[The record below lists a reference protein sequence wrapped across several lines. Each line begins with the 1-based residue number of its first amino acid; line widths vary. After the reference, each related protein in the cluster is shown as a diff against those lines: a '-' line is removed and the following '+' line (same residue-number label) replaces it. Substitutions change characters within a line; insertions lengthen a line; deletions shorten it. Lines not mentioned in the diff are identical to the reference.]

1 MKDNQS
7 EQSMGEQIRD
17 ALSDALQS
25 GNYNDLNRLVSQSVT
40 AVLNEVG
47 KHISFMDYDG
57 DDRGTGHSS
66 YQYNKQAE
74 TGRED
79 SRRQQAQHQTQE
91 QTYRQTQ
98 SQTGQSSAQAR
109 QQSHD
114 QSRQTQEQT
123 GRQTGQAWQQT
134 GRTSDWQQAP
144 SQEQTRRQ
152 TKQQA
157 RQVQEQVRQ
166 SREQARQTRQEQAR
180 RQAQQ
185 IYGNAGST
193 QRQNNPYQNVP
204 QTVPNQQFP
213 STAFPFPFKKVGN
226 VSGVLYKV
234 FGGIGL
240 GVTSII
246 TFFHFTLLLTDETLS
261 IAGWTANVL
270 FLALFAGMIRLGIGQ
285 HRRLKLAERYAG
297 LCGRNLYGEIEQL
310 AKSTGRKTRRV
321 IKDLQKMLNLGM
333 FPEGHLDEQKT
344 CFMLNDGIY
353 RQYLETEN
361 NWKLREEESRRIAV
375 SKDRQNTAE
384 AETRSEQTTELS
396 EQEAELN
403 AMVAEGMECIRK
415 LRLLNDKIPGE
426 VISAKLFRLENL
438 LKSLFDSVREHPEQM
453 HRMHKLMNYYLPTTL
468 KLVEAYE
475 EFDRVCVPGDDIIAA
490 KAEIENTLD
499 TINQAFTELLNN
511 LFQDA
516 VLDATTDAQVLKT
529 MLAREGL
536 MNEMGSG
543 QLS

>member
-1 MKDNQS
+1 MDQRNRTYAEMGNNMKDNQS
-7 EQSMGEQIRD
+7 EQSMGEQIKD

-57 DDRGTGHSS
+57 EDHGTGHSS
-66 YQYNKQAE
+66 YQYNKQK
-74 TGRED
+74 
-79 SRRQQAQHQTQE
+79 
-91 QTYRQTQ
+91 
-98 SQTGQSSAQAR
+98 R
-109 QQSHD
+109 QQSYD
-114 QSRQTQEQT
+114 QSRQAKEQT
-123 GRQTGQAWQQT
+123 GQQPGGQTGQAWQQT
-134 GRTSDWQQAP
+134 GQTSDWQQAP
-144 SQEQTRRQ
+144 RQTQEQTRRQ
-152 TKQQA
+152 EKQQA
-157 RQVQEQVRQ
+157 RQVHEQVRQ
-166 SREQARQTRQEQAR
+166 AREQAKQTRQEQAR

-185 IYGNAGST
+185 IYGNSGSA

-204 QTVPNQQFP
+204 QAVPNQQLP
-213 STAFPFPFKKVGN
+213 STAFPFPFKKIGN

-240 GVTSII
+240 GLTSVFTFYHFVYTI
-246 TFFHFTLLLTDETLS
+246 TSGPT
-261 IAGWTANVL
+261 GTAEWITNVL
-270 FLALFAGMIRLGIGQ
+270 FLALFSGMIRLGIGQ
-285 HRRLKLAERYAG
+285 HRRLKLAQRYAV
-297 LCGRNLYGEIEQL
+297 LCGRNLYGGIEQL
-310 AKSTGRKTRRV
+310 ARSTGRKNRRV
-321 IKDLQKMLNLGM
+321 IKDLQKMLSLGM

-361 NWKLREEESRRIAV
+361 NRKLREEESRRFAAG
-375 SKDRQNTAE
+375 KEMQNAAE
-384 AETRSEQTTELS
+384 PETKSGQASGLS
-396 EQEAELN
+396 EQESELN
-403 AMVAEGMECIRK
+403 AMIAEGMECIRK

-475 EFDRVCVPGDDIIAA
+475 EFDRISVPGDDIIAA

-536 MNEMGSG
+536 MNEMGNKTN
-543 QLS
+543 